1 MSADELKAQG
11 NAAFAAKDY
20 EKAIEFFSKA
30 IEIAPT
36 NHVLYSNRSASFAS
50 LKQFDKALQDAQK
63 TIEINPTWAKGYSR
77 VAAAYHGSNQL
88 DDAEKSYQKALELDS
103 SNKQAQDGLK
113 SVQAAKSYANAGPG
127 PDLGLGKLFNDPN
140 LIENLK
146 KNPKTSELMKDP
158 SLVDKVI
165 RMKNNPQSGAQ
176 DMLSDPRLMTIMA
189 TLLGVD
195 LNDDSPVGAQANA
208 ASTPTPSSSSSSKE
222 SEQTSVPE
230 PKKQKQEEPKKD
242 KDGDIKIEEA
252 TDSTTSQKQKADES
266 KAEGNKLYKQR
277 KFDEAIAKYNEAF
290 EINPDVTY
298 LNNRAAAEF
307 EKGDYEST
315 IKTCEEAITKGREQR
330 VDYKIIAK
338 SFARIGTTYLKKQ
351 DYQQAINFFEKS
363 LTEHR
368 TPDVLSKLRST
379 QKLIKDAEIKAYINP
394 EKAEEARLQ
403 GKEYFTKGD
412 WPNAVKAYSEMIK
425 RAPEDARGFSNRAAA
440 LAKLM
445 SFPEAVKDASKAVEL
460 DPTFIRAY
468 IRKASAEI
476 ALKDFAKAIET
487 LDLARTKDLEVTKGS
502 NAKEIDQLYS
512 KAYQQRFQGSSA
524 NETPEQTFERASKDP
539 EVAAI
544 LQDPVMNSILSQ
556 ARDNPQ
562 ALQEHMKN
570 PEVARKV
577 QILIAAGIIR
587 TR

>member
-11 NAAFAAKDY
+11 NAAFAAKDF
-20 EKAIEFFSKA
+20 EKAIDYFSKA
-30 IEIAPT
+30 IEAAPT

-50 LKQFDKALQDAQK
+50 LKQFDKAFQDAQK

-77 VAAAYHGSNQL
+77 VAAAEFGLGKL
-88 DDAEKSYQKALELDS
+88 DDAEKSYEKALELDS

-113 SVQAAKSYANAGPG
+113 SVQNAKLASSAP
-127 PDLGLGKLFNDPN
+127 PSDLGLGKIFNDPN

-146 KNPKTSELMKDP
+146 KNPKTAELMKDP

-165 RMKNNPQSGAQ
+165 RMKTNPQAGAQ
-176 DMLSDPRLMTIMA
+176 EMMSDPRLMNILA

-195 LNDDSPVGAQANA
+195 LNDDSPVGAQANT
-208 ASTPTPSSSSSSKE
+208 ASASSSSS
-222 SEQTSVPE
+222 E
-230 PKKQKQEEPKKD
+230 PKKEELPKETPKPTPKEDVKD
-242 KDGDIKIEEA
+242 KDGDVEVDDAPED
-252 TDSTTSQKQKADES
+252 DSKAKADAA
-266 KAEGNKLYKQR
+266 KAEGNKLYKSR

-290 EINPDVTY
+290 EIYSDVTY

-307 EKGDYEST
+307 EKGDYKQT
-315 IKTCEEAITKGREQR
+315 IETCEEAIAKGREQR
-330 VDYKIIAK
+330 ADYKIIAK
-338 SFARIGTTYLKKQ
+338 SFARIGTTYLKQ
-351 DYQQAINFFEKS
+351 SDYQSAIQFFEKS

-368 TPDVLSKLRST
+368 TPEVLSKLRST
-379 QKLIKDAEIKAYINP
+379 QKLLKEQEAKAYVNP
-394 EKAEEARLQ
+394 EKAEEARLE

-425 RAPEDARGFSNRAAA
+425 RAPEDARGYSNRAAA

-445 SFPEAVKDASKAVEL
+445 SFPEAVKDAEQAVKI

-476 ALKDFAKAIET
+476 ALKEFSKAIET
-487 LDLARTKDLEVTKGS
+487 LDLARSKDAEVTKGA
-502 NAKEIDQLYS
+502 NAREIDQLYS
-512 KAYQQRFQGSSA
+512 KAYSQRFQPSA
-524 NETPEQTFERASKDP
+524 NETPEQAYERASRDP

-544 LQDPVMNSILSQ
+544 LQDPVMNSILGQ
-556 ARDNPQ
+556 AKDNPA

-570 PEVARKV
+570 PEVYKKV
-577 QILIAAGIIR
+577 QVLIAAGIIR

>member
-11 NAAFAAKDY
+11 NAAFAAKDF
-20 EKAIEFFSKA
+20 EKAIDYFSKA
-30 IEIAPT
+30 IEAAPT

-50 LKQFDKALQDAQK
+50 LKQFDKAFQDAQK

-77 VAAAYHGSNQL
+77 VAAAEFGLGKL
-88 DDAEKSYQKALELDS
+88 DDAEKSYEKALELDS

-113 SVQAAKSYANAGPG
+113 SVQNAKLASSAP
-127 PDLGLGKLFNDPN
+127 PSDLGLGKIFNDPN

-146 KNPKTSELMKDP
+146 KNPKTAELMKDP

-165 RMKNNPQSGAQ
+165 RMRTNPQAGAQ
-176 DMLSDPRLMTIMA
+176 EMMSDPRLMNILA

-195 LNDDSPVGAQANA
+195 LNDDSPVGAQANT
-208 ASTPTPSSSSSSKE
+208 ASASSSSS
-222 SEQTSVPE
+222 E
-230 PKKQKQEEPKKD
+230 PKKEELPKETPKPTPKEDVKD
-242 KDGDIKIEEA
+242 KDGDVKVEDAPED
-252 TDSTTSQKQKADES
+252 DSKTKADAA
-266 KAEGNKLYKQR
+266 KAEGNKLYKSR

-290 EINPDVTY
+290 EIYSDVTY

-307 EKGDYEST
+307 EKGDYKQT
-315 IKTCEEAITKGREQR
+315 IETCEEAIAKGREQR
-330 VDYKIIAK
+330 ADYKIIAK
-338 SFARIGTTYLKKQ
+338 SFARIGTTYLKQ
-351 DYQQAINFFEKS
+351 SDYQSAIQFFEKS

-368 TPDVLSKLRST
+368 TPEVLSKLRST
-379 QKLIKDAEIKAYINP
+379 QKLLKEQEAKAYVNP
-394 EKAEEARLQ
+394 EKAEEARLE

-425 RAPEDARGFSNRAAA
+425 RAPEDARGYSNRAAA

-445 SFPEAVKDASKAVEL
+445 SFPEAVKDAEQAVKI

-476 ALKDFAKAIET
+476 ALKEFSKAIET
-487 LDLARTKDLEVTKGS
+487 LDLARSKDAEVTKGA
-502 NAKEIDQLYS
+502 NAREIDQLYS
-512 KAYQQRFQGSSA
+512 KAYSQRFQPSA
-524 NETPEQTFERASKDP
+524 NETPEQAYERASRDP

-544 LQDPVMNSILSQ
+544 LQDPVMNSILGQ
-556 ARDNPQ
+556 AKDNPA

-570 PEVARKV
+570 PEVYKKV
-577 QILIAAGIIR
+577 QVLIAAGIIR

>member
-11 NAAFAAKDY
+11 NAAFAAKDF
-20 EKAIEFFSKA
+20 EKAIDYFSKA
-30 IEIAPT
+30 IEAAPT

-50 LKQFDKALQDAQK
+50 LKQFDKAFQDAQK

-77 VAAAYHGSNQL
+77 VAAAEFGLGKL
-88 DDAEKSYQKALELDS
+88 DDAEKSYEKALELDS

-113 SVQAAKSYANAGPG
+113 SVQNAKLASSAP
-127 PDLGLGKLFNDPN
+127 PSDLGLGKIFNDPN

-146 KNPKTSELMKDP
+146 KNPKTAELMKDP

-165 RMKNNPQSGAQ
+165 RMKTNPQAGAQ
-176 DMLSDPRLMTIMA
+176 EMMSDPRLMNILA

-195 LNDDSPVGAQANA
+195 LNDDSPVGAQANT
-208 ASTPTPSSSSSSKE
+208 ASASSSSS
-222 SEQTSVPE
+222 E
-230 PKKQKQEEPKKD
+230 PKKEELPKETPKPTPKEDVKD
-242 KDGDIKIEEA
+242 KDGDVKVDDAPED
-252 TDSTTSQKQKADES
+252 DSKAKADAA
-266 KAEGNKLYKQR
+266 KAEGNKLYKSR

-290 EINPDVTY
+290 EIYSDVTY

-307 EKGDYEST
+307 EKGDYKQT
-315 IKTCEEAITKGREQR
+315 IETCEEAIAKGREQR
-330 VDYKIIAK
+330 ADYKIIAK
-338 SFARIGTTYLKKQ
+338 SFARIGTTYLKQ
-351 DYQQAINFFEKS
+351 SDYQSAIQFFEKS

-368 TPDVLSKLRST
+368 TPEVLSKLRST
-379 QKLIKDAEIKAYINP
+379 QKLLKEQEAKAYVNP
-394 EKAEEARLQ
+394 EKAEEARLE

-425 RAPEDARGFSNRAAA
+425 RAPEDARGYSNRAAA

-445 SFPEAVKDASKAVEL
+445 SFPEAVKDAEQAVKI

-476 ALKDFAKAIET
+476 ALKEFSKAIET
-487 LDLARTKDLEVTKGS
+487 LDLARSKDAEVTKGA
-502 NAKEIDQLYS
+502 NAREIDQLYS
-512 KAYQQRFQGSSA
+512 KAYSQRFQPSA
-524 NETPEQTFERASKDP
+524 NETPEQAYERAARDP

-544 LQDPVMNSILSQ
+544 LQDPVMNSILGQ
-556 ARDNPQ
+556 AKDNPA

-570 PEVARKV
+570 PEVYKKV
-577 QILIAAGIIR
+577 QVLIAAGIIR

>member
-11 NAAFAAKDY
+11 NAAFAAKDF
-20 EKAIEFFSKA
+20 EKAIDYFSKA
-30 IEIAPT
+30 IEAAPT

-50 LKQFDKALQDAQK
+50 LKQFDKAFQDAQK

-77 VAAAYHGSNQL
+77 VAAAEFGLGKL
-88 DDAEKSYQKALELDS
+88 DDAEKSYEKALELDS

-113 SVQAAKSYANAGPG
+113 SVQNAKLASSAP
-127 PDLGLGKLFNDPN
+127 PSDLGLGKIFNDPN

-146 KNPKTSELMKDP
+146 KNPKTAELMKDP

-165 RMKNNPQSGAQ
+165 RMKTNPQAGAQ
-176 DMLSDPRLMTIMA
+176 EMMSDPRLMNILA

-195 LNDDSPVGAQANA
+195 LNDDSPVGAQANT
-208 ASTPTPSSSSSSKE
+208 ASASSSSS
-222 SEQTSVPE
+222 E
-230 PKKQKQEEPKKD
+230 PKKEELPKETPKPTPKEDVKD
-242 KDGDIKIEEA
+242 KDGDVKVEDAPED
-252 TDSTTSQKQKADES
+252 DSKTKADAA
-266 KAEGNKLYKQR
+266 KAEGNKLYKSR
-277 KFDEAIAKYNEAF
+277 KFDEAIAKYNKAF
-290 EINPDVTY
+290 EIYSDVTY

-307 EKGDYEST
+307 EKGDYKQT
-315 IKTCEEAITKGREQR
+315 IETCEEAIAKGREQR
-330 VDYKIIAK
+330 ADYKIIAK
-338 SFARIGTTYLKKQ
+338 SFARIGTTYLKQ
-351 DYQQAINFFEKS
+351 SDYQSAIQFFEKS

-368 TPDVLSKLRST
+368 TPEVLSKLRST
-379 QKLIKDAEIKAYINP
+379 QKLLKEQEAKAYVNP
-394 EKAEEARLQ
+394 EKAEEARLE

-425 RAPEDARGFSNRAAA
+425 RAPEDARGYSNRAAA

-445 SFPEAVKDASKAVEL
+445 SFPEAVKDAEQAVKI

-476 ALKDFAKAIET
+476 ALKEFSKAIET
-487 LDLARTKDLEVTKGS
+487 LDLARSKDAEVTKGA
-502 NAKEIDQLYS
+502 NAREIDQLYS
-512 KAYQQRFQGSSA
+512 KAYSQRFQPSA
-524 NETPEQTFERASKDP
+524 NETPEQAYERASRDP

-544 LQDPVMNSILSQ
+544 LQDPVMNSILGQ
-556 ARDNPQ
+556 AKDNPA

-570 PEVARKV
+570 PEVYKKV
-577 QILIAAGIIR
+577 QVLIAAGIIR

>member
-11 NAAFAAKDY
+11 NAAFAAKDF

-30 IEIAPT
+30 IEAAPS

-50 LKQFDKALQDAQK
+50 LKQFDKAFQDAQK
-63 TIEINPTWAKGYSR
+63 TIEINPSWAKGYSR
-77 VAAAYHGSNQL
+77 VAAAEFGLGKL
-88 DDAEKSYQKALELDS
+88 DDAEKSYEKALELDS

-113 SVQAAKSYANAGPG
+113 SVQNAKVAQSAPS
-127 PDLGLGKLFNDPN
+127 PDFGLGKLFNDPN

-146 KNPKTSELMKDP
+146 KNPKTAELMKDP

-176 DMLSDPRLMTIMA
+176 DMISDPRLMTIMA

-195 LNDDSPVGAQANA
+195 LNDDSPVGSQAN
-208 ASTPTPSSSSSSKE
+208 TGSSSSQAQPQEPEPQPKQETSKE
-222 SEQTSVPE
+222 T
-230 PKKQKQEEPKKD
+230 PKQDVKD
-242 KDGDIKIEEA
+242 SDGDIKVDDA
-252 TDSTTSQKQKADES
+252 SDDNSKVKADAA
-266 KAEGNKLYKQR
+266 KAEGNKLYKSR

-290 EINPDVTY
+290 ELHPDVTY

-307 EKGDYEST
+307 EKGDYEQT
-315 IKTCEEAITKGREQR
+315 IATCEEAIAKGREQR
-330 VDYKIIAK
+330 ADYKIIAK
-338 SFARIGTTYLKKQ
+338 SFARIGTTHLKQSDIKG
-351 DYQQAINFFEKS
+351 AIQFFEKS

-368 TPDVLSKLRST
+368 TPEVLSKLRST
-379 QKLIKDAEIKAYINP
+379 QKLLKEEEAKAYVNP
-394 EKAEEARLQ
+394 EKAEEARLE
-403 GKEYFTKGD
+403 GKDYFTKGD

-425 RAPEDARGFSNRAAA
+425 RAPEDARGYSNRAAA

-445 SFPEAVKDASKAVEL
+445 SFPEAVKDAEEAVKL
-460 DPTFIRAY
+460 DPNFIRAY

-476 ALKDFAKAIET
+476 ALKEYAKAIET
-487 LDLARTKDLEVTKGS
+487 LDLARTKDLEVTKGT
-502 NAKEIDQLYS
+502 NAREIDQLYS
-512 KAYQQRFQGSSA
+512 KAISQRFQSGD
-524 NETPEQTFERASKDP
+524 NETPEQTYERAVKDP

-544 LQDPVMNSILSQ
+544 LQDPIMNSILTQ
-556 ARDNPQ
+556 ARDNPA

-570 PEVARKV
+570 PEVAKKV
-577 QILIAAGIIR
+577 QVLVAAGIIR

>member
-11 NAAFAAKDY
+11 NAAFAAKDF
-20 EKAIEFFSKA
+20 EKAIDYFSKA
-30 IEIAPT
+30 IEAAPT

-50 LKQFDKALQDAQK
+50 LKQFDKAFQDAQK

-77 VAAAYHGSNQL
+77 VAAAEFGLGKL
-88 DDAEKSYQKALELDS
+88 DDAEKSYEKALELDS
-103 SNKQAQDGLK
+103 SNKQAQEGLK
-113 SVQAAKSYANAGPG
+113 SVQNAKLASSAP
-127 PDLGLGKLFNDPN
+127 PSDLGLGKIFNDPN

-146 KNPKTSELMKDP
+146 KNPKTAELMKDP

-165 RMKNNPQSGAQ
+165 RMKTNPQAGAQ
-176 DMLSDPRLMTIMA
+176 EMMSDPRLMNILA

-195 LNDDSPVGAQANA
+195 LNDDSPVGAQANT
-208 ASTPTPSSSSSSKE
+208 ASASSSSS
-222 SEQTSVPE
+222 E
-230 PKKQKQEEPKKD
+230 PKKEELPKETPKPTPKEDVKD
-242 KDGDIKIEEA
+242 KDGDVKVEDAPED
-252 TDSTTSQKQKADES
+252 DSKAKADAA
-266 KAEGNKLYKQR
+266 KAEGNKLYKSR

-290 EINPDVTY
+290 EIYSDVTY

-307 EKGDYEST
+307 EKGDYKQT
-315 IKTCEEAITKGREQR
+315 IETCEEAIAKGREQR
-330 VDYKIIAK
+330 ADYKIIAK
-338 SFARIGTTYLKKQ
+338 SFARIGTTYLKQ
-351 DYQQAINFFEKS
+351 SDYQSAIQFFEKS

-368 TPDVLSKLRST
+368 TPEVLSKLRST
-379 QKLIKDAEIKAYINP
+379 QKLLKEQEAKAYVNP
-394 EKAEEARLQ
+394 EKAEEARLE

-425 RAPEDARGFSNRAAA
+425 RAPEDARGYSNRAAA

-445 SFPEAVKDASKAVEL
+445 SFPEAVKDAEQAVKI

-476 ALKDFAKAIET
+476 ALKEFSKAIET
-487 LDLARTKDLEVTKGS
+487 LDLARSKDAEVTKGA
-502 NAKEIDQLYS
+502 NAREIDQLYS
-512 KAYQQRFQGSSA
+512 KAYSQRFQPSA
-524 NETPEQTFERASKDP
+524 NETPEQAYERASRDP

-544 LQDPVMNSILSQ
+544 LQDPVMNSILGQ
-556 ARDNPQ
+556 AKDNPA

-570 PEVARKV
+570 PEVYKKV
-577 QILIAAGIIR
+577 QVLIAAGIIR

>member
-11 NAAFAAKDY
+11 NAAFAAKDF
-20 EKAIEFFSKA
+20 EKAIYYFSKA
-30 IEIAPT
+30 IEAAPT

-50 LKQFDKALQDAQK
+50 LKQFDKAFQDAQK

-77 VAAAYHGSNQL
+77 VAAAEFGLGKL
-88 DDAEKSYQKALELDS
+88 DDAEKSYEKALELDS

-113 SVQAAKSYANAGPG
+113 SVQNAKLASSAP
-127 PDLGLGKLFNDPN
+127 PSDLGLGRIFNDPN

-146 KNPKTSELMKDP
+146 KNPKTAELMKDP

-165 RMKNNPQSGAQ
+165 RMKTNPQAGAQ
-176 DMLSDPRLMTIMA
+176 EMMSDPRLMNILA

-208 ASTPTPSSSSSSKE
+208 ASASSSSS
-222 SEQTSVPE
+222 E
-230 PKKQKQEEPKKD
+230 PKKEELPKETPKPTPKEDVKD
-242 KDGDIKIEEA
+242 KDGDVKVEDAPED
-252 TDSTTSQKQKADES
+252 DSKAKADAA
-266 KAEGNKLYKQR
+266 KAEGNKLYKSR

-290 EINPDVTY
+290 EIYSDVTY

-307 EKGDYEST
+307 EKGDYKQT
-315 IKTCEEAITKGREQR
+315 IETCEEAIAKGREQR
-330 VDYKIIAK
+330 ADYKIIAK
-338 SFARIGTTYLKKQ
+338 SFARIGTTYLKQ
-351 DYQQAINFFEKS
+351 SDYQSAIQFFEKS

-368 TPDVLSKLRST
+368 TPEVLSKLRST
-379 QKLIKDAEIKAYINP
+379 QKLLKEQEAKAYVNP
-394 EKAEEARLQ
+394 EKAEEARLE

-425 RAPEDARGFSNRAAA
+425 RAPEDARGYSNRAAA

-445 SFPEAVKDASKAVEL
+445 SFPEAVKDAEQAVKI

-476 ALKDFAKAIET
+476 ALKEFSKAIET
-487 LDLARTKDLEVTKGS
+487 LDLARSKDAEVTKGA
-502 NAKEIDQLYS
+502 NAREIDQLYS
-512 KAYQQRFQGSSA
+512 KAYSQRFQPSA
-524 NETPEQTFERASKDP
+524 NETPEQAYERASRDP

-544 LQDPVMNSILSQ
+544 LQDPVMNSILGQ
-556 ARDNPQ
+556 AKDNPA

-570 PEVARKV
+570 PEVYKKV
-577 QILIAAGIIR
+577 QVLIAAGIIR